1 MSKATGGGGG
11 GGVSGESAFEHIIE
25 ARRGEIVS
33 DHAYRSLE
41 ELDRERERKRQELYL
56 EDKRREVSARGQ
68 TAQSLVNA
76 DLIEILDEKD
86 LLPQREPAAASSRA
100 ASGMRSLLPSWP
112 ASSEADQRLQHAAKE
127 MGEALSLKA
136 GELKDTA
143 LHVTSSLSKKYLP
156 ARFSSKTGDSGQA
169 DWERYG
175 RKMDKV
181 NSLIVKAERKVNE
194 AKTAQPHNAAEL
206 YLQANAYR
214 QKALHLATRAQG
226 LAANMK
232 KSIDAK
238 VSEIER
244 GATPHRDLWEL
255 YGATR
260 LRAQELFDRSEAL
273 RREANSS
280 SDKMK
285 SAELHNDAIHLRK
298 KACRKAKKAQKLAAE
313 VQKQSEQRVEELTQR
328 TLAGNSSGSAS
339 GAGMAAY

>member
-1 MSKATGGGGG
+1 
-11 GGVSGESAFEHIIE
+11 
-25 ARRGEIVS
+25 
-33 DHAYRSLE
+33 LE

-56 EDKRREVSARGQ
+56 EEKRREVAARGQ

-86 LLPQREPAAASSRA
+86 LLPQPQAASRTTG
-100 ASGMRSLLPSWP
+100 GMRSLLPSWS

-127 MGEALSLKA
+127 MSEALSLKA

-156 ARFSSKTGDSGQA
+156 ARFSSQTGDSGQNE
-169 DWERYG
+169 WEQYG
-175 RKMDKV
+175 RETDKV
-181 NSLIVKAERKVNE
+181 NRLIVKAERKVNE
-194 AKTAQPHNAAEL
+194 AKTAPPHKAAEL
-206 YLQANAYR
+206 YLQANKYR
-214 QKALHLATRAQG
+214 QKALHLATRAQE
-226 LAANMK
+226 LAVNMK

-273 RREANSS
+273 MREANSS

-298 KACRKAKKAQKLAAE
+298 KACRKAKKAQKFAAE
-313 VQKQSEQRVEELTQR
+313 VQRQSELKVEELTR
-328 TLAGNSSGSAS
+328 AGASAGSGSA
-339 GAGMAAY
+339 GAGMATY